1 MRISTKLAKRLGIGV
16 AVALA
21 GVVVVRTWVVPA
33 VIQSRLQG
41 MVEGRFTFRDWWLN
55 GRSAGLVGVTLH
67 EGRGAD
73 SPIFASVGRVT
84 TDLSLL
90 GLLRGRVSPGRM
102 ILDEPKVTFRLD
114 RGGRF
119 VNLPAI
125 RPGSG
130 GSPDLPSL
138 EARNAEVT
146 FRPQGRPE
154 MHVRAIA
161 ARLDAGDKAIL
172 SGETDDPA
180 WGHWEVSGTIDRGF
194 QSGSVALVA
203 RRFEAD
209 LEKLARVP
217 FVPREVWSHF
227 VPHGPVAIDV
237 VLQWGGKP
245 DVETRAEV
253 TFQET
258 RADFPSLGLS
268 ATGTTGRLIVE
279 NGVILA
285 EEVHG
290 SSIGGTVSG
299 GGTLNLV
306 EEPAR
311 IDLGL
316 DLRKVNV
323 AETPKSWQLDE
334 AGITGLLTGKVR
346 LKAILDPKGVDL
358 SGTSGEAVVE
368 GGTIKGI
375 PVKSLRL
382 VMHAEKDDLQF
393 ETRQPTDSAALSLPV
408 SGGDVKRTGPVA
420 TPLGWVG
427 AFPAPYV
434 IALQAPAPEPKKD
447 EPASSGIRLPRS
459 ITTQIE
465 LDDVEMAKLIARV
478 EFLLGFPFPIP
489 IQGRLGLKA
498 TATIP
503 LGKLENLRDY
513 AFHGDLTLKGA
524 SIDKVDFGRL
534 SARIDL
540 ADGVLELKNVRGR
553 LVNRPD
559 GGPDNPPEALPDEVP
574 DQGPIPSGGFR
585 GTLRAELSPPGRL
598 TARFEGNEV
607 PLGELAAPYFPRP
620 TPLAGLTSM
629 NIQAESD
636 LGAAKNPEAWS
647 VSGDA
652 RSIQIRYRDAALDG
666 LSVKFALKDGK
677 LDIPALSAQLDG
689 QPLSARFNLDL
700 KPPQAFQGVLD
711 VTDWNLVSTLAL
723 VPGAP
728 RPVPAAGIFS
738 ARAEARGTLNPRSIQ
753 TQGQGRFGRLS
764 AGPVTLGEV
773 PFRWT
778 TEGETI
784 VLSVIEAHA
793 FSGRLSAEARLP
805 VDPGKPT
812 EGTVSIRGLDTAL
825 LSAALPREGLKL
837 TGKADGQAEFRI
849 PSDVSALDATVRLS
863 APDLTIQGFPAERVQ
878 GSVHVEKKVLT
889 YEVTAESLGGK
900 VKFKGDVPLTGNV
913 EVNGQFQAVG
923 FELAPAWKALGVSG
937 TATRLEGLGAIDANL
952 RNTLSGDDAGL
963 WVHGIAEF
971 RNLSLGR
978 NYPLGQLRG
987 IVAKTP
993 TSWRVDPLDGDLL
1006 GGPARGVAWGTTS
1019 PEGARNVEFDFRV
1032 DRADLRRALAFV
1044 PLLSRNVEGSGTL
1057 RLSGG
1062 LGATL
1067 RASGDINVP
1076 RAQLLGLPVR
1086 ELRAPAELT
1095 VEPGSG
1101 VGTLRLRRWTTRFAG
1116 GQIRGEGS
1124 IRLGANQSFQ
1134 GEVVLTNV
1142 DLETVARVHTEA
1154 HRPASGR
1161 ISGRI
1166 SLNGPDL
1173 AQVARYRGRVVLD
1186 LDDASIFVLPIL
1198 SALARFLGSA
1208 SGGLFEDG
1216 DLVGT
1221 IANRQLVVETFTLQG
1236 RLAQILATGTVGFDG
1251 QVNLVVLINTNQI
1264 IPQTGQALMLAIP
1277 GLRNANGRRGQATLQ
1292 VANFLSNR
1300 LLKLRV
1306 TGTIKNPSV
1315 SIDPRIVVTNPAVAF
1330 FAGVLKLPLG
1340 LIK

>member
-1 MRISTKLAKRLGIGV
+1 MRISARRAKRLGIGV
-16 AVALA
+16 AVAIVAAL
-21 GVVVVRTWVVPA
+21 VLRVWVVPA
-33 VIQSRLQG
+33 VIQGQLERTLGGKVS
-41 MVEGRFTFRDWWLN
+41 FRDWWLN
-55 GRSAGLVGVTLH
+55 GRSAGLVGLTLH
-67 EGRGAD
+67 EGMTAD
-73 SPIFASVGRVT
+73 SPRFASAERVT

-90 GLLRGRVSPGRM
+90 GLLRGRVSPRRM
-102 ILDEPKVTFRLD
+102 VLDGPKVTFRLD
-114 RGGRF
+114 REGRC
-119 VNLPAI
+119 VNLPAF
-125 RPGSG
+125 SG
-130 GSPDLPSL
+130 GGGESPGLPSL

-146 FRPQGRPE
+146 IRPQGRPE
-154 MHVRAIA
+154 MNVRSIT
-161 ARLDAGDKAIL
+161 ARLEPGDKALL

-180 WGHWEVSGTIDRGF
+180 WGHWEVSGTIDRTF

-203 RRFEAD
+203 RRFTAA
-209 LEKLARVP
+209 LEKLERVP
-217 FVPREVWSHF
+217 FVPPEVWSHF
-227 VPHGPVAIDV
+227 VPRGPVSIELV
-237 VLQWGGKP
+237 SRWGGKP
-245 DVETRAEV
+245 ALVTRAEV
-253 TFQET
+253 SFLET

-268 ATGTTGRLIVE
+268 ATGTTGRLVVE
-279 NGVILA
+279 NGIIHA

-290 SSIGGTVSG
+290 GSIGGTISAR
-299 GGTLNLV
+299 GTLNFEV
-306 EEPAR
+306 EPPR
-311 IDLGL
+311 IDLDL
-316 DLRKVNV
+316 DLSKVNV

-334 AGITGLLTGKVR
+334 AGITGLLTGKVK

-382 VMHAEKDDLQF
+382 VMHAEKNDLRY
-393 ETRQPTDSAALSLPV
+393 ETRQSTDAAELSRPA
-408 SGGDVKRTGPVA
+408 P
-420 TPLGWVG
+420 GWVG
-427 AFPAPYV
+427 AIHAPYM
-434 IALQAPAPEPKKD
+434 IALQAPQPEPKEN
-447 EPASSGIRLPRS
+447 EPARSGIQLPRS

-465 LDDVEMAKLIARV
+465 LDDVEMATLIARAQ
-478 EFLLGFPFPIP
+478 FLLGFPFPIP
-489 IQGRLGLKA
+489 IRGKLDLKA

-513 AFHGDLTLKGA
+513 AFHGALTLKGA
-524 SIDKVDFGRL
+524 SIAKVDVGRL

-574 DQGPIPSGGFR
+574 EQGRIPSGGFR

-598 TARFEGNEV
+598 TARFEGNEL
-607 PLGELAAPYFPRP
+607 PLGELAAPVLPRP

-636 LGAAKNPEAWS
+636 LAAARHPEAWS

-652 RSIQIRYRDAALDG
+652 RSVQIRYRDAALDG
-666 LSVKFALKDGK
+666 VSVQFTLKDGK

-689 QPLSARFNLDL
+689 QPLNARLNLDL
-700 KPPQAFQGVLD
+700 KPPQTFQGVLD

-723 VPGAP
+723 IPGAP
-728 RPVPAAGIFS
+728 RPLPASGVFS
-738 ARAEARGTLNPRSIQ
+738 ARAEARGSLKPRSIQ
-753 TQGQGRFGRLS
+753 TQGQGRFGRLA

-778 TEGETI
+778 TEGATI

-793 FSGRLSAEARLP
+793 FGGRLSAEARLP

-812 EGTVSIRGLDTAL
+812 EGSVSIRGLDTAL

-863 APDLTIQGFPAERVQ
+863 APDLTIQGFRAEQVQ
-878 GSVHVEKKVLT
+878 VSVHVEKKVLT

-900 VKFKGDVPLTGNV
+900 IKFKGDVPLAENAV
-913 EVNGQFQAVG
+913 VNGQFQAVG
-923 FELAPAWKALGVSG
+923 FALAPAWNALGVSG
-937 TATRLEGLGAIDANL
+937 VATRLEGLGAIDANL
-952 RNTLSGDDAGL
+952 RDTVSGDDAGL

-971 RNLSLGR
+971 RNLSWGR
-978 NYPLGQLRG
+978 DYPLGQLRG

-993 TSWRVDPLDGDLL
+993 TSWRVDPLDGEML
-1006 GGPARGVAWGTTS
+1006 GGPARGVVWGTT
-1019 PEGARNVEFDFRV
+1019 PPVGARKVDFDVRV
-1032 DRADLRRALAFV
+1032 DRADLKRVLAFV
-1044 PLLSRNVEGSGTL
+1044 PFLSRNVKGSGTL
-1057 RLSGG
+1057 RLAGG
-1062 LGATL
+1062 LATYF
-1067 RASGDINVP
+1067 RATADLVVP
-1076 RAQLLGLPVR
+1076 QAQLLGLPVR
-1086 ELRAPAELT
+1086 ELRAPAELA

-1101 VGTLRLRRWTTRFAG
+1101 VGTLRLRRWSTRFAG
-1116 GQIRGEGS
+1116 GQLRGEGS
-1124 IRLGANQSFQ
+1124 IRLGGNRSFQ
-1134 GEVVLTNV
+1134 GEVVLTGV
-1142 DLETVARVHTEA
+1142 DLETLTRVLSEAR
-1154 HRPASGR
+1154 RPASGR

-1173 AQVARYRGRVVLD
+1173 DQVARYRGKVVLD
-1186 LDDASIFVLPIL
+1186 LDDASLLTIPIL
-1198 SALARFLGSA
+1198 SALDRFLGSA
-1208 SGGLFEDG
+1208 SGGIFEHG

-1221 IANRQLVVETFTLQG
+1221 IANRQLIVEKFTLQG
-1236 RLAQILATGTVGFDG
+1236 RLAQLHVTGYVGFDG

-1264 IPQTGQALMLAIP
+1264 IPQTGQALVLAIP
-1277 GLRNANGRRGQATLQ
+1277 GLRNVIGRSRQATLQ

-1300 LLKLRV
+1300 LLKVHV

-1315 SIDPRIVVTNPAVAF
+1315 SIDPRIVVADTAVAF